1 MAKKKWERRGKQF
14 KKQAVE
20 QMESCAN
27 ISALSQELGVAR
39 RALYNWKA
47 EQAAAAEPRSPEQNL
62 RRENARLKQSLPEKV
77 LQLDFFAG
85 ALRRIEER
93 RRPSTGS
100 GGTPSTSRSGK

>member
-1 MAKKKWERRGKQF
+1 MGKRKWERRGKQF

-20 QMESCAN
+20 RMQTCPNVSE
-27 ISALSQELGVAR
+27 LSRELGVAR

-47 EQAAAAEPRSPEQNL
+47 EQAAAAEARSPEQNL
-62 RRENARLKQSLPEKV
+62 RRENAQLKQALGEKV

-93 RRPSTGS
+93 RQPSSDS
-100 GGTPSTSRSGK
+100 GATPSTPRSAK